1 MNTTKTLAIMAAAV
15 AIAFTAV
22 FSYLIWSSPEI
33 AETENIVQDK
43 DVFSFVKSMDGTI
56 SDGEIK
62 QDSEVLIVDAAL
74 RRFFEYYLS
83 ATGEKSLSEIRL
95 KIESELDRTLSRKA
109 ATEAKE
115 ILSRF
120 IAFKQEL
127 VTLEKNSDMKG
138 NTGNKPRQRFVQ
150 MQQLRSRFF
159 SQQENQAL
167 FGSDDAYD
175 LDALARLDIS
185 EDPRLSDTQ
194 KNNKFLALD
203 AAMPAA
209 LRVEKEAPYKLI
221 RLEENVVKMR
231 LNGASEDDIYRMR
244 AMDTTPEAAARLA
257 SLDREEL
264 DWKSRISAYVKQRE
278 SLQDASSEQDRLA
291 AIQQI
296 RDQLFSQ
303 AEQKRLPAYE
313 AASFAR
319 AP

>member
-1 MNTTKTLAIMAAAV
+1 MKTTKTFAILAAVLAIAL
-15 AIAFTAV
+15 TAV
-22 FSYLIWSSPEI
+22 FSHLIRSSSDI
-33 AETENIVQDK
+33 AETEHIVQDK

-95 KIESELDRTLSRKA
+95 KIESELDRILLRKA

-127 VTLEKNSDMKG
+127 VTLEKNSTLAG

-150 MQQLRSRFF
+150 MRQLRSRFF
-159 SQQENQAL
+159 SQQETQSL

-185 EDPRLSDTQ
+185 EDHQLSDTQ
-194 KNNKFLALD
+194 KDDKLLALD
-203 AAMPAA
+203 AAMPAT

-231 LNGASEDDIYRMR
+231 LNGASEDDIYRLR
-244 AMDTTPEAAARLA
+244 ARDTTPEAAARLA

-264 DWKSRISAYVKQRE
+264 DWKTRIGVYAKQRA
-278 SLQDASSEQDRLA
+278 SLQDALSGYSEQDRLA
-291 AIQQI
+291 SLQQI
-296 RDQLFSQ
+296 RDHLFSPV
-303 AEQKRLPAYE
+303 EQKRLPAYE
-313 AASFAR
+313 Q
-319 AP
+319 P

>member
-1 MNTTKTLAIMAAAV
+1 MKTTKTLSILAAAL
-15 AIAFTAV
+15 AIALTAV
-22 FSYLIWSSPEI
+22 FSYLIWTPSDIP
-33 AETENIVQDK
+33 ETENIMQDK

-56 SDGEIK
+56 SDGQIK

-83 ATGEKSLSEIRL
+83 AIGEKSLSEIRL
-95 KIESELDRTLSRKA
+95 KIESELDRTLSLKA
-109 ATEAKE
+109 ANQAKE

-127 VTLEKNSDMKG
+127 VTLEKNSNFAG
-138 NTGNKPRQRFVQ
+138 NTDNKPRQRFIH

-167 FGSDDAYD
+167 FGSDDDYD

-185 EDPRLSDTQ
+185 KDHRLSDTQ
-194 KNNKFLALD
+194 KNEKLLALNT
-203 AAMPAA
+203 AMPVA

-264 DWKSRISAYVKQRE
+264 DWKSRINVYIKQRAN
-278 SLQDASSEQDRLA
+278 LQDGFSEQDRLA
-291 AIQQI
+291 ALQQI
-296 RDQLFSQ
+296 RDQLFSPV
-303 AEQKRLPAYE
+303 EQKRLPAYE
-313 AASFAR
+313 T
-319 AP
+319 P